1 MAMLNNQRVSI
12 SCLSFCW
19 QINLFFCAAQDMFE
33 AVNLI
38 DPTEEEVGAS
48 W

>member
-12 SCLSFCW
+12 LRLSFCW
-19 QINLFFCAAQDMFE
+19 QRKLFVCAAQDMFE

-38 DPTEEEVGAS
+38 DPTKEEV
-48 W
+48 